1 MSHYRGETN
10 SSHKDPKNHRRNG
23 APEELSRRFK
33 TEDAYGNMGRT
44 SPKVKEDDGKNH
56 DLTSVVKTQVKT
68 QKLTETTGHGSIF
81 KVFDETTVTSR
92 NQAMTLKEIPK
103 TMTKTRR
110 P

>member
-23 APEELSRRFK
+23 APEELSRRFE
-33 TEDAYGNMGRT
+33 TEDAYRNMGRM

-68 QKLTETTGHGSIF
+68 QNVTGSREWVWERPLDRGKLGTGHYVI
-81 KVFDETTVTSR
+81 TV
-92 NQAMTLKEIPK
+92 MPL
-103 TMTKTRR
+103 RR
-110 P
+110 AVLTVL